1 MREGAGRP
9 GAAGTQ
15 GRVDPAGK
23 REMVRKEGLEPSRPY
38 GHKLLRLTRLPI
50 PPLPH
55 SESPYYSH
63 FPATRKYRRWPAWL
77 PVKPFKN
84 LTFVGIIL
92 PFKNLTLLAA
102 LGGRFFR
109 A

>member
-1 MREGAGRP
+1 M
-9 GAAGTQ
+9 
-15 GRVDPAGK
+15 
-23 REMVRKEGLEPSRPY
+23 
-38 GHKLLRLTRLPI
+38 
-50 PPLPH
+50 
-55 SESPYYSH
+55 
-63 FPATRKYRRWPAWL
+63 L

>member
-1 MREGAGRP
+1 MAIS
-9 GAAGTQ
+9 AAI
-15 GRVDPAGK
+15 
-23 REMVRKEGLEPSRPY
+23 SR
-38 GHKLLRLTRLPI
+38 I
-50 PPLPH
+50 
-55 SESPYYSH
+55 
-63 FPATRKYRRWPAWL
+63 